1 MNMLLHRYNLPDN
14 LDQNIRKL
22 ASQKHPLQARADRKT
37 RKASKRI
44 KDESQ
49 ECLSTSSESNKG
61 DINFTPNQLRF

>member
-1 MNMLLHRYNLPDN
+1 MLVHRYNLPDN
-14 LDQNIRKL
+14 FDWKIKEP

-44 KDESQ
+44 KDQSQ